1 AEEKPAAKK
10 TARQKTEEDTKV
22 AEKPDAKPKKTG
34 NRGQNQ
40 TNARRGQADGQEKG
54 DSRQASRGGLKNGKV
69 GNAAVS
75 NYPGKVRSKLAR
87 AARSVRAKGRGEVI
101 VAFAV
106 GSNGGVRSAR
116 VTRSS
121 GVASVDKAALQA
133 IRKASPFPPIPAGA
147 GRSSWEFSIP
157 LAFMR

>member
-1 AEEKPAAKK
+1 MQKK
-10 TARQKTEEDTKV
+10 A
-22 AEKPDAKPKKTG
+22 AEKPKKAEEGKKIAEKTDVKPKQAG
-34 NRGQNQ
+34 NGGQNQ

-54 DSRQASRGGLKNGKV
+54 DSKQASRGGSKNGEV

-87 AARSVRAKGRGEVI
+87 IARSVRAKGRGEVV

-116 VTRSS
+116 VARSS
-121 GVASVDKAALQA
+121 GVASVDQAALQA
-133 IRKASPFPPIPAGA
+133 VRKASPFPPIPSNA
-147 GRSSWEFSIP
+147 GRSTWEFTVP